1 MPRFKVGDYVQRVG
15 VFTPTYM
22 KFGRVVRVM
31 PHAGQ
36 PDYFT
41 EYEIGFELGLTGI
54 FRQTELCLAAED
66 PAEESDQSV

>member
-1 MPRFKVGDYVQRVG
+1 
-15 VFTPTYM
+15 M
-22 KFGRVVRVM
+22 KFARVVRVM

-66 PAEESDQSV
+66 PAEESDQSI